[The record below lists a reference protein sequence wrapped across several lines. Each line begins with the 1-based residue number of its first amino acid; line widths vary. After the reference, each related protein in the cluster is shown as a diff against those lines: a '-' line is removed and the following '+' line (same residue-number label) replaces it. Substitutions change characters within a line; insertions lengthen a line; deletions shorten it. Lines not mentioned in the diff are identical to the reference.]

1 MPENPTPDPT
11 QSSLIQRAIQGDA
24 QAVQNVLQY
33 LNAASP
39 DLRHIIQAQLH
50 QSGDTRIWQ
59 HLLYCLGHG
68 CWQIDETPSPNLPH
82 SETSQRGFQTIVEVF
97 VIDENEQ
104 EAADKMQVLRSALS
118 DPDADLRIAAA
129 YLLGLR
135 GEIDALPLLEA
146 MLQSPGLEWQLRAA
160 QALAALND
168 ECCGA
173 PLVAALAAGRGTPL
187 HHAAGKA
194 LSELGICAEPALLQ
208 ALHHPDNHVRWHAA
222 RLLGQIGDPRGG
234 CAGHRAVGR
243 GPAGALGDRQGARQP
258 GYAGSSGNFG
268 STQPPAADRGV
279 PPGGFPCLTFHDQS
293 GDASVPAAAAA
304 GAWQPGNPQRSP
316 TRSHSSFWQAGA
328 AMFRKRRNAI
338 CKNSL
343 PETSLRN
350 NLIRQGFDFL

>member
-11 QSSLIQRAIQGDA
+11 QLSLIQRAIQGDA

-50 QSGDTRIWQ
+50 QTGDTRIWQ

-135 GEIDALPLLEA
+135 GEIDALSLLEA

-168 ECCGA
+168 ERCGA
-173 PLVAALAAGRGTPL
+173 PLVAALSAGRGTPL

-208 ALHHPDNHVRWHAA
+208 SLHHPDNHVRWHAA
-222 RLLGQIGDPRGG
+222 RLLGQIGDPR
-234 CAGHRAVGR
+234 AVDVLVTGLWDEDQQVR
-243 GPAGALGDRQGARQP
+243 WATARVLANLDMPA
-258 GYAGSSGNFG
+258 
-268 STQPPAADRGV
+268 
-279 PPGGFPCLTFHDQS
+279 
-293 GDASVPAAAAA
+293 VPAILEALSHQPLTEEFRQAAFHALHSMTNQATQEYLQPLLRVLGSPATRSAA
-304 GAWQPGNPQRSP
+304 SPIAQQLLAGWSSHVPQREE
-316 TRSHSSFWQAGA
+316 
-328 AMFRKRRNAI
+328 RN
-338 CKNSL
+338 L
-343 PETSLRN
+343 Q
-350 NLIRQGFDFL
+350 NLFA